1 MGGLHWIFVAV
12 HRLSLVEVNR
22 AALPCVAQA
31 THCSGF
37 SCGAQ
42 ALGTGASV
50 VVARGSEVVEH
61 WFICSKTCGIFLSQ
75 GLNPCPLHW
84 GADSYPLYYQGSP
97 FPNFSCFVSN
107 CFSKCTFFFIYFY

>member
-12 HRLSLVEVNR
+12 HRLSLVEVSR
-22 AALPCVAQA
+22 AALPCGAQA

-50 VVARGSEVVEH
+50 VVA
-61 WFICSKTCGIFLSQ
+61 CGVRSCGALVYLLQNMWNFPEPGIEPVSPALGGGFLSTVLS
-75 GLNPCPLHW
+75 GK
-84 GADSYPLYYQGSP
+84 S
-97 FPNFSCFVSN
+97 FP
-107 CFSKCTFFFIYFY
+107 

>member
-50 VVARGSEVVEH
+50 VAA
-61 WFICSKTCGIFLSQ
+61 CGVRSCGALVYLLQNMWNFPEPGIEPVSPALGGGLLSTVLS
-75 GLNPCPLHW
+75 GK
-84 GADSYPLYYQGSP
+84 S
-97 FPNFSCFVSN
+97 FP
-107 CFSKCTFFFIYFY
+107 